1 MNIGFIGTGS
11 MGEPMAR
18 NLAKAG
24 HSLRVYNRTRA
35 RGFGAEGFLVE
46 HQRDLEWTLRRAKE
60 VAASGRPALVNVWLD
75 KTDFREGSI
84 SM

>member
-35 RGFGAEGFLVE
+35 RAEALADSGARIACGVI
-46 HQRDLEWTLRRAKE
+46 
-60 VAASGRPALVNVWLD
+60 N
-75 KTDFREGSI
+75 
-84 SM
+84 